1 MNSLRI
7 LLVGTVV
14 LCAAAVTSV
23 AAQEE
28 RAPRDP
34 APEVQPAPPPPPPP
48 APAPVVIAVSRD
60 SSGASGSPDDGGRR
74 RPTQDSERAVPR
86 GSVAEPRG
94 SGSTRPDSSASQPS
108 RSGGSDR
115 AVPRS
120 GRSRGDRP
128 AVGQAIP
135 RSQSPFRTRPGAVF
149 LPYTAGYYPY
159 PYGTFGLGYFYFD
172 PLWWGYPSY
181 GYGPGWYGYGTGWSG
196 SGAGYSSYGFRDV
209 GGLRLKVKPRLAQV
223 FVDGYYV
230 GLVNDFDG
238 VFQRLTIDAGPHRI
252 EIRAEGFEPL
262 AFEVLI
268 LEGETISYRGELRRR

>member
-1 MNSLRI
+1 M
-7 LLVGTVV
+7 
-14 LCAAAVTSV
+14 
-23 AAQEE
+23 
-28 RAPRDP
+28 
-34 APEVQPAPPPPPPP
+34 
-48 APAPVVIAVSRD
+48 
-60 SSGASGSPDDGGRR
+60 
-74 RPTQDSERAVPR
+74 
-86 GSVAEPRG
+86 
-94 SGSTRPDSSASQPS
+94 
-108 RSGGSDR
+108 
-115 AVPRS
+115 
-120 GRSRGDRP
+120 
-128 AVGQAIP
+128 
-135 RSQSPFRTRPGAVF
+135 F

-196 SGAGYSSYGFRDV
+196 AGAGYSSYGFRDV